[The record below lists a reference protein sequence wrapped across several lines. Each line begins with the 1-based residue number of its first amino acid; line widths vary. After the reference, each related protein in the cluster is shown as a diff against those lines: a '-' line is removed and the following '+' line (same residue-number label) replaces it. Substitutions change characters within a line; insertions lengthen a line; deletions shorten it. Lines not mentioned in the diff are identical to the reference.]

1 MKKMLLT
8 LVAMIGMT
16 FPAQAMT
23 YNQART
29 EALFLTDK
37 MAYELALSNDQYEV
51 VYEINFDYFYSLVG
65 QTDLYGIAWQRR
77 DSDLKYVLTVAQYE
91 RMIARD
97 YFYRPVSWNSGW
109 NFTIYTHYTNRYH
122 MYYARP
128 VAYGSY
134 RGGHSWRH
142 NNNQSYYQTRSY
154 YYSKNIRQHSGNR
167 NHSGYVPPR
176 TNNKPA
182 TSGHNKPWTGNQTT
196 TTHNNNHQSGGSTWR
211 NTGSNNRSNGNAGQ
225 GNPRRQPSTTTSP
238 RSASGKTGN
247 SGGGHFGTRK

>member
-1 MKKMLLT
+1 MKKMILM

-97 YFYRPVSWNSGW
+97 YFHRPVNWNSGW
-109 NFTIYTHYTNRYH
+109 NFTIYTHYTNRSH

-142 NNNQSYYQTRSY
+142 NNNRSYYQTRSY
-154 YYSKNIRQHSGNR
+154 YYSQNIRRHTAKPNR
-167 NHSGYVPPR
+167 SYSTSPR
-176 TNNKPA
+176 TYNKP
-182 TSGHNKPWTGNQTT
+182 S
-196 TTHNNNHQSGGSTWR
+196 THNNNYQSGGSTWR
-211 NTGSNNRSNGNAGQ
+211 NTGTNNRSAGNMGQ
-225 GNPRRQPSTTTSP
+225 GNQKRQQSTTTSP
-238 RSASGKTGN
+238 RSTSSRTGN

>member
-1 MKKMLLT
+1 MKKMILT
-8 LVAMIGMT
+8 LVTMIGMA

-23 YNQART
+23 YTQARN

-65 QTDLYGIAWQRR
+65 QTDLYGIGWQRR

-97 YFYRPVSWNSGW
+97 YFYRPVNWNSGW
-109 NFTIYTHYTNRYH
+109 NFIIYSHYTDRSH

-128 VAYGSY
+128 TAYGSY
-134 RGGHSWRH
+134 HGAHSWRQ

-154 YYSKNIRQHSGNR
+154 YYSKNIRQRTATH
-167 NHSGYVPPR
+167 NHSASPVRSGSNKPTVKPQTKPQ
-176 TNNKPA
+176 NKPA
-182 TSGHNKPWTGNQTT
+182 MTT
-196 TTHNNNHQSGGSTWR
+196 TPNNNRQNSGSTWR
-211 NTGSNNRSNGNAGQ
+211 NTGK
-225 GNPRRQPSTTTSP
+225 QPT
-238 RSASGKTGN
+238 
-247 SGGGHFGTRK
+247 SGGGKFGTRK

>member
-97 YFYRPVSWNSGW
+97 YFYRPVNWNSGW

-154 YYSKNIRQHSGNR
+154 YYSKNIRQHSSRGQEIKR
-167 NHSGYVPPR
+167 QQPI
-176 TNNKPA
+176 
-182 TSGHNKPWTGNQTT
+182 TT
-196 TTHNNNHQSGGSTWR
+196 TIRAVALHGATPAATTAATAMLAR
-211 NTGSNNRSNGNAGQ
+211 EIQ
-225 GNPRRQPSTTTSP
+225 G
-238 RSASGKTGN
+238 ASHPLPPLRARHRARLVTLVAVISELANKN
-247 SGGGHFGTRK
+247 IPA

>member
-1 MKKMLLT
+1 
-8 LVAMIGMT
+8 
-16 FPAQAMT
+16 
-23 YNQART
+23 
-29 EALFLTDK
+29 
-37 MAYELALSNDQYEV
+37 
-51 VYEINFDYFYSLVG
+51 
-65 QTDLYGIAWQRR
+65 
-77 DSDLKYVLTVAQYE
+77 LKYVLTVAQYE

-154 YYSKNIRQHSGNR
+154 YYSKNIRQHSGNK
-167 NHSGYVPPR
+167 NHYGYVPPR

-182 TSGHNKPWTGNQTT
+182 TSGHNKPRTGNQTT

>member
-1 MKKMLLT
+1 
-8 LVAMIGMT
+8 
-16 FPAQAMT
+16 
-23 YNQART
+23 
-29 EALFLTDK
+29 
-37 MAYELALSNDQYEV
+37 
-51 VYEINFDYFYSLVG
+51 
-65 QTDLYGIAWQRR
+65 
-77 DSDLKYVLTVAQYE
+77 
-91 RMIARD
+91 
-97 YFYRPVSWNSGW
+97 
-109 NFTIYTHYTNRYH
+109 
-122 MYYARP
+122 
-128 VAYGSY
+128 
-134 RGGHSWRH
+134 
-142 NNNQSYYQTRSY
+142 QTRSY
-154 YYSKNIRQHSGNR
+154 YYSKNIRQHSGNK

>member
-97 YFYRPVSWNSGW
+97 YFYRPVNWNSGW

-154 YYSKNIRQHSGNR
+154 YYSKNIRQHSGNK

-211 NTGSNNRSNGNAGQ
+211 NTGTNNRSAGNMGQ
-225 GNPRRQPSTTTSP
+225 GNQKRQQSTTTSP
-238 RSASGKTGN
+238 RSTSSRTGN